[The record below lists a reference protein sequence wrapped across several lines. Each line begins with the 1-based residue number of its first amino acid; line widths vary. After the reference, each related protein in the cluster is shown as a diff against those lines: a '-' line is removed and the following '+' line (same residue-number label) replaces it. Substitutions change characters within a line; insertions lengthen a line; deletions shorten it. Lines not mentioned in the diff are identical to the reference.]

1 MNSLASVANPVLKPV
16 IDGAP
21 NSVTAFANVHV
32 NASSIKKHPKIHGL
46 ESIRGLAA
54 LYVLL
59 YHANKY
65 LFHDRYVL
73 LRFGQEAVM
82 TFFLLSG
89 FVIAYTSLETG
100 KNPEVWDYA
109 VKRLRRIYP
118 LFLIAILVA
127 AAANYISGWCPPPRY
142 QMLAWKSA
150 DAAGLHQQAGRM
162 VRAF

>member
-82 TFFLLSG
+82 TFFLLSPDSSSPTRPLKQVKTLRYG
-89 FVIAYTSLETG
+89 TTQLNG
-100 KNPEVWDYA
+100 CA
-109 VKRLRRIYP
+109 V
-118 LFLIAILVA
+118 
-127 AAANYISGWCPPPRY
+127 STRY
-142 QMLAWKSA
+142 S
-150 DAAGLHQQAGRM
+150 
-162 VRAF
+162 